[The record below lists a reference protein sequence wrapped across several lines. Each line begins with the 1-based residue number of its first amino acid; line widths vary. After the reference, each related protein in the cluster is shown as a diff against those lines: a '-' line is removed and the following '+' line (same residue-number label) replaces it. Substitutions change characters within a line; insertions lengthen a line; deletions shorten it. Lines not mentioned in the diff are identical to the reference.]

1 MQPAFGALQMLIV
14 FAVVCAALVACGFVW
29 LYEIGHRETLP
40 AFFNTWGGFEILIP
54 ILIAGMVFTIM
65 FPTLF
70 FLHHLQHTFGW
81 TEAGLSLGTA
91 VGGVL
96 GVWAI
101 RAVQPR
107 GVPPQIVVSN
117 PPGIPDGP
125 TPDPRPQRPSGASG
139 RRLRKAA

>member
-91 VGGVL
+91 T
-96 GVWAI
+96 
-101 RAVQPR
+101 
-107 GVPPQIVVSN
+107 PPQIVVSN